1 MKKITNREK
10 VLIGFGAVAAIGIL
24 VYFVILPM
32 FVGDRAKARSDF
44 KIKEE
49 KLQALEKL
57 KTMEPLIT
65 DLEGNMKTQLG
76 YSQMSFKRSSAE
88 PTIMKYLAQIAN
100 QSEIKEI
107 EQLDVKPQKG
117 KKKQVEQKSD
127 QNTLKSVVDRL
138 YMYQVAKE
146 KDNPEQP
153 IAMGGSSTPEKKIV
167 KISDNSEKDEV
178 EAKNKKTG
186 KKSAEADPEESF
198 SEESLGSNGL
208 LFPVMPKD
216 APIEVKRAF
225 AGFVQTNNGQTPTS
239 EELDTIMESSGIK
252 DDQQKEQIKKRFILY
267 DNRVKDK
274 KGDAFG
280 LINKMDIAKNTKLDD
295 RAGRF
300 TAKMVFKSDITQL
313 IKLLYNLQTSAK
325 WVKVD
330 SIQIN
335 IADRQKGTLAVEIG
349 MIATALYDEETD
361 EKERM

>member
-10 VLIGFGAVAAIGIL
+10 VIIGFGAVVGIGIL
-24 VYFVILPM
+24 VYFLILPM

-57 KTMEPLIT
+57 KTMDPLIT

-107 EQLDVKPQKG
+107 EQLDVRPEKG

-127 QNTLKSVVDRL
+127 QDTLKSVVDRL

-146 KDNPEQP
+146 KDNPEQSK
-153 IAMGGSSTPEKKIV
+153 AMGGSSTPEKKIV
-167 KISDNSEKDEV
+167 KIADNSEKDEGKT
-178 EAKNKKTG
+178 KNKNTDE
-186 KKSAEADPEESF
+186 KKSTEADPEES
-198 SEESLGSNGL
+198 LASNGL

-225 AGFVQTNNGQTPTS
+225 VGFVQTNNGQTPTS

-252 DDQQKEQIKKRFILY
+252 DDQQKEQIKKRFVLY

-280 LINKMDIAKNTKLDD
+280 LINKMDIAKNTKLED

-313 IKLLYNLQTSAK
+313 IKLLYNLQTSAR

-335 IADRQKGTLAVEIG
+335 IADRQKGTLAVEIS
-349 MIATALYDEETD
+349 MIATALYD
-361 EKERM
+361 

>member
-10 VLIGFGAVAAIGIL
+10 VLIGFGAVAGLGIL

-32 FVGDRAKARSDF
+32 FAGNSAKGKSDF
-44 KIKEE
+44 KIKAE

-57 KTMEPLIT
+57 KTMDPLIT

-107 EQLDVKPQKG
+107 EQLDVKPEKG

-138 YMYQVAKE
+138 YMSQVVKE
-146 KDNPEQP
+146 KDNPKQSS
-153 IAMGGSSTPEKKIV
+153 AVGGSSTPEKKIV
-167 KISDNSEKDEV
+167 KIADNTEKDV
-178 EAKNKKTG
+178 KTKDKNTDD
-186 KKSAEADPEESF
+186 KKSTEADP
-198 SEESLGSNGL
+198 EESLGSNGL
-208 LFPVMPKD
+208 LFPLMPKD

-225 AGFVQTNNGQTPTS
+225 VAFVQTHNGQTPTS

-252 DDQQKEQIKKRFILY
+252 DDQQKEQIKKRFVLY

-274 KGDAFG
+274 KGDVFG
-280 LINKMDIAKNTKLDD
+280 LINKMDIAKNTKPEDKV
-295 RAGRF
+295 GRF
-300 TAKMVFKSDITQL
+300 TAKMVFKSDLTQL

-335 IADRQKGTLAVEIG
+335 IADRQKGTLAVEIS
-349 MIATALYDEETD
+349 MIATALYD
-361 EKERM
+361 